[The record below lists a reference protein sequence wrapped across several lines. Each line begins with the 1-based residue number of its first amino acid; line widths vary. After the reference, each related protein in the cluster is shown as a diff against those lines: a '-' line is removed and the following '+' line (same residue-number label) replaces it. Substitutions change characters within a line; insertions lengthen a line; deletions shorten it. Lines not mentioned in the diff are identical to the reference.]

1 MSIELPLRVLP
12 DFAAADGSVCAGVDV
27 VLLLPKLQTISIFT
41 TPGTCPEGFKQKFFN
56 WCVVGE
62 DKLGSY
68 TEEKPFSHIA
78 RPILYSGL

>member
-12 DFAAADGSVCAGVDV
+12 DFAAADGSVCAGVDA
-27 VLLLPKLQTISIFT
+27 VLLLPKLQTISFFT

-56 WCVVGE
+56 WSIVGE